1 MVGSTIF
8 LVALLFGAQM
18 LLHLYVT
25 STLSSTATRAA
36 EQVAQSPDPPAA
48 IGAAQSAAVHQLGS
62 FGASHT
68 RFIWQEADDQQ
79 VVLRVVGRS
88 PGFLP
93 LPSGWRDITRTV
105 TVRTE
110 RFR

>member
-1 MVGSTIF
+1 MVGFTIF

-36 EQVAQSPDPPAA
+36 EQVAQSGDPPAA
-48 IGAAQSAAVHQLGS
+48 VGPAQAAALQQLGS
-62 FGASHT
+62 FGADHT
-68 RFIWQEADDQQ
+68 RFIWQEADGQQ
-79 VVLRVVGRS
+79 VVLRVVGQS

-93 LPSGWRDITRTV
+93 LPSAWRAITRTV

>member
-1 MVGSTIF
+1 MVGATIF
-8 LVALLFGAQM
+8 LIALLFGAQM

-25 STLSSTATRAA
+25 STLSSAATRAA
-36 EQVAQSPDPPAA
+36 EQVAQSADPAGAVGPAQA
-48 IGAAQSAAVHQLGS
+48 AAVQRLGS
-62 FGASHT
+62 FGSAHT
-68 RFIWQEADDQQ
+68 RFYWQEADAQQ
-79 VVLRVVGRS
+79 VVLRVVSQS

-93 LPSGWRDITRTV
+93 LPSSWRSVTRTV

>member
-8 LVALLFGAQM
+8 LIALMFGAQM

-36 EQVAQSPDPPAA
+36 EQVAQSGDPAEAVGPAQAAA
-48 IGAAQSAAVHQLGS
+48 IQQLGT
-62 FGASHT
+62 FGSSHT
-68 RFIWQEADDQQ
+68 RFYWQEADAQQ
-79 VVLRVVGRS
+79 VVLRVVAQS

-93 LPSGWRDITRTV
+93 LPSSWRNITRTV

-110 RFR
+110 EFR